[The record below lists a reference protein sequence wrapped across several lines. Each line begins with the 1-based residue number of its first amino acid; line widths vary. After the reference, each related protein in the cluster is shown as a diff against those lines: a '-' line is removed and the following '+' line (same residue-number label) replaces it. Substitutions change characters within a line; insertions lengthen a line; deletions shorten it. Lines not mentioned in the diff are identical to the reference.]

1 MHHGDREAAKYNHRS
16 DGEAAMATT
25 TEEKKTE
32 GAATGTERRDAL
44 TIVDHRTGQSYDVPV
59 TDGTIRAI
67 DLRKIKTAPDDFG
80 LMTYDPAFLNTAA
93 SRSAI
98 TFIDGDKGIL
108 RYRGYPIEQLAER
121 STYLE
126 VAYLLLHGD
135 LPTRTQYADWVKNI
149 TYHTMIHESLK
160 KFMDGFNYDAHP
172 MGMLIATVAAMS
184 TFYPGARDIMDKS
197 SRTKQTHRLIGK
209 MPTLAA
215 FAYRHSMGMPYVYPD
230 NDLSYTENFLNM
242 LFKIPAASWRPN
254 PVLVHALDVL
264 FILHADHEQNCGTH
278 AMRGIGSSHT
288 DPYSAVAG
296 AAAALYGPLHGGA
309 NEEVLKMLEEIG
321 SKDRIPAFIEEVK
334 NGKGEKRLMGF
345 GHRVYKNYDPR
356 AKIIKRVADEVF
368 EVTGRNPLLDV
379 ALELERIALQ
389 DDYFIKRKLY
399 PNVDFYSGLIYQA
412 IGIPTAAFTVLFA
425 IPRVSGW
432 VAQWE
437 EMLEDPEQKIARPR
451 QIYQGTA
458 ERDFVPI
465 EKR

>member
-1 MHHGDREAAKYNHRS
+1 MTFTMATKPAAEAKTREALAIT
-16 DGEAAMATT
+16 DC
-25 TEEKKTE
+25 
-32 GAATGTERRDAL
+32 
-44 TIVDHRTGQSYDVPV
+44 RTGKSYDVPV
-59 TDGTIRAI
+59 QDGTIRAI
-67 DLRKIKTAPDDFG
+67 DLRQIKVSPDDFG
-80 LMTYDPAFLNTAA
+80 LMSYDPAFLNTASCR
-93 SRSAI
+93 SRI

-126 VAYLLLHGD
+126 VAYLLLHGE
-135 LPTRTQYADWVKNI
+135 LPSKTQYDEWVHNI
-149 TYHTMIHESLK
+149 TFHTMIQESLK
-160 KFMDGFNYDAHP
+160 TFMDGFNHDAHP

-184 TFYPGARDIMDKS
+184 TFYPGARDIHS
-197 SRTKQTHRLIGK
+197 PGSRTKQIHRLIAK

-230 NDLSYTENFLNM
+230 NDLPYTENFLNM
-242 LFKIPAASWRPN
+242 LFRIPSSSWRPD
-254 PVLVHALDVL
+254 PVLVRALDVL

-278 AMRGIGSSHT
+278 VMRGIGSSHS

-321 SKDRIPAFIEEVK
+321 SISRIPAFIEEVK
-334 NGKGEKRLMGF
+334 AGKEKRLMGF

-356 AKIIKRVADEVF
+356 ATIIKRIADEVF
-368 EVTGRNPLLDV
+368 AVTGRNPLLDI

-389 DDYFIKRKLY
+389 DDYFVKRRLY
-399 PNVDFYSGLIYQA
+399 PNVDFYSGMIYQA

-432 VAQWE
+432 LAQWQE
-437 EMLEDPEQKIARPR
+437 LLDDPEQKIARPR
-451 QIYQGTA
+451 QVYTGEK

-465 EKR
+465 GKR